1 MAMGGEDAKPQTAK
15 KPQIETSFQIW
26 AMPRA
31 AMPRALFSFHYKRPS
46 PHYI

>member
-1 MAMGGEDAKPQTAK
+1 MAMGGEGAKPQTAK

-26 AMPRA
+26 AMPLR
-31 AMPRALFSFHYKRPS
+31 FHYKRPA